1 MSERLLLSMPA
12 DGDLRIH
19 WLHWS
24 DSTQQ
29 RLDTGSIEAG
39 GSLDDLGERF
49 AGVPCYV
56 IAPGEWVSWQQ
67 VVLPKGGRVGLAALP
82 FQLEE
87 QLCSDLDSLHLVCG
101 NIVANQPSDVLVVD
115 RQRMD
120 EWFALLKDS
129 GLKVKSLLPDYA
141 VLPENVVLLDERRA
155 TVRLP
160 AAAASLSTDNLSA
173 WWQVAGGDVSPRCYS
188 EQGAAIAV
196 SLPAES
202 TQTYEQRLEQ
212 IARLFSPWPMN
223 LLSGDYRLKEE
234 SNVLWQRLRWP
245 VVLAGLLL
253 ALHWLSLGLEIA
265 DSRRQIALYE
275 QGIDDIYRDTFPGA
289 RIVNARSQMR
299 SQLAAL
305 EGGNVEQSAFMPW
318 LDRIARA
325 SKGDSGIR
333 LQQLNYEKNA
343 VKVLIAADGYEQV
356 DRWVAALLSQ
366 GFEVERGAFGQEQTG
381 ITGQLVL
388 REGGK

>member
-12 DGDLRIH
+12 DGEFSVH

-24 DSTQQ
+24 DSTRQ
-29 RLDTGSIEAG
+29 RLDAGSVEVGEPLAP
-39 GSLDDLGERF
+39 LGERF

-56 IAPGEWVSWQQ
+56 IVPGEWVSWQQ

-87 QLCSDLDSLHLVCG
+87 QLCSDLDSLHLACG
-101 NIVANQPSDVLVVD
+101 DIVANQASDVLVVD

-120 EWFALLKDS
+120 EWLALLNGS
-129 GLKVKSLLPDYA
+129 GLKVISLLPDYA
-141 VLPENVVLLDERRA
+141 VLPENVVLLDEHRA
-155 TVRLP
+155 TVHLN
-160 AAAASLSTDNLSA
+160 AAATTVGTDNLSA

-188 EQGAAIAV
+188 QQGAAVAV
-196 SLPAES
+196 TLPAES
-202 TQTYEQRLEQ
+202 SHSFNHRLEQ
-212 IARLFSPWPMN
+212 IAALFSPWSIN
-223 LLSGDYRLKEE
+223 LLSGDYRLKDE
-234 SNVLWQRLRWP
+234 SHALWQRLRWP
-245 VVLAGLLL
+245 LILAGLLL
-253 ALHWLSLGLEIA
+253 ALHWLGLGLDIA

-305 EGGNVEQSAFMPW
+305 EGGDVAQSAFMPW
-318 LDRIARA
+318 LDRVARA
-325 SKGDSGIR
+325 SRGDTGIR
-333 LQQLNYEKNA
+333 LQQLSYENSA
-343 VKVLIAADGYEQV
+343 MKVLVAADGYEQV
-356 DRWVAALLSQ
+356 DRWVAALLAQ

-381 ITGQLVL
+381 ISGQLTL
-388 REGGK
+388 REGGQ